1 MRLSFHV
8 KIVRPTSCL
17 SLGLVIVHPFF
28 EEREDRSN
36 NCYTLHDR
44 YETFAQVRKRCIE
57 DFAKNDETRVA
68 ASFVSSLSW
77 MSLLAGGEFMW
88 NVDE

>member
-1 MRLSFHV
+1 MSRSYDQPLVSVLASSSFIPSLKNG
-8 KIVRPTSCL
+8 KIGPTTA
-17 SLGLVIVHPFF
+17 
-28 EEREDRSN
+28 
-36 NCYTLHDR
+36 TLHDR